1 MLNFL
6 IISIDSGRPPI
17 SPNSKKY
24 KKATNIMK
32 QSKGMLMKLVMQ
44 EKDHQQ
50 FCTNSS
56 ESKHIFALK
65 IGKYHLKKNKP
76 QKKTIINLIF
86 WKKIFFC

>member
-1 MLNFL
+1 
-6 IISIDSGRPPI
+6 
-17 SPNSKKY
+17 
-24 KKATNIMK
+24 MK

-65 IGKYHLKKNKP
+65 IGKYHLKKKKP
-76 QKKTIINLIF
+76 QKKNYHKLNFLEKNIF
-86 WKKIFFC
+86 LLNRVEIHVISVRKFLGN